1 MAFKNTNLSLLA
13 YNTGYILRRNAL
25 ISRILS
31 QSSGTRFTPGNGYT
45 YEIFINPG
53 TFTVH
58 TGGYVDLMLIG
69 GGGGGGTG
77 GTGTSAYGGG
87 GGAGGMLHVY
97 NQLFPQGTYTVTIG
111 GGGVGGT
118 FSPLS
123 PTPLPSNRGGDG
135 QNTTISSPSIS
146 PISAIGGGGG
156 GGGYSPAPL
165 SEVPAYY
172 GQPGGSG
179 GGAGGGV
186 PYARYGTGTSGQGY
200 PGGQGESPAGS
211 SGYDG
216 GGGGGASQAG
226 FTVFPGAGGSGAS
239 AFSGDT
245 GIPTA
250 YGTPSTSGDP
260 TQPDNGDGRYFAGGG
275 SGGNIGG
282 SRPIGGGGGGSLLAN
297 LNGVTNTGSGGSGG
311 NTNGYN
317 GGPGIVIVRYLT
329 NFP

>member
-1 MAFKNTNLSLLA
+1 MAFKNTNLSVLA
-13 YNTGYILRRNAL
+13 YNTGYILRRNQL

-97 NQLFPQGTYTVTIG
+97 NQLLPQGTYTVTIG
-111 GGGVGGT
+111 GGGIGGS
-118 FSPLS
+118 FVPLS
-123 PTPLPSNRGGDG
+123 PTPSPSNRGVDG

-165 SEVPAYY
+165 TVVPAYH

-179 GGAGGGV
+179 GGAGGGI
-186 PYARYGTGTSGQGY
+186 PYANYGTGTSGQGY
-200 PGGQGESPAGS
+200 PGGQGESPSGTG
-211 SGYDG
+211 GYDG
-216 GGGGGASQAG
+216 GGGGGASESGYTYSTDPLIQNK
-226 FTVFPGAGGSGAS
+226 GGDGAS
-239 AFSGDT
+239 AFSGDL
-245 GIPTA
+245 GIPSA
-250 YGTPSTSGDP
+250 YGTPGPGS
-260 TQPDNGDGRYFAGGG
+260 GRYFSGGG
-275 SGGNIGG
+275 TGGGGNL
-282 SRPIGGGGGGSLLAN
+282 SSVPVGGGGGYYPSTPRKPGLI
-297 LNGVTNTGSGGSGG
+297 NTGGGGAGG
-311 NTNGYN
+311 NTVGYN
-317 GGPGIVIVRYLT
+317 GGPGIVIIRYLT
-329 NFP
+329 GAS